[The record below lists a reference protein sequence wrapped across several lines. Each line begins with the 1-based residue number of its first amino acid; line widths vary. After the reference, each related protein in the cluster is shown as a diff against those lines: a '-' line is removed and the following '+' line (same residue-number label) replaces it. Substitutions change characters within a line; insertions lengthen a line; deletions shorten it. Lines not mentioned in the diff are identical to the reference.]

1 MKTALSLK
9 FLKDEKKKIL
19 LINIIVYY
27 CLNAKWWVGEG
38 DYITKF
44 LQKYTS

>member
-9 FLKDEKKKIL
+9 FLKDEKKIL
-19 LINIIVYY
+19 LINIIVYDF
-27 CLNAKWWVGEG
+27 LNAKWWVGEG

-44 LQKYTS
+44 LRKYTS